1 MKYLAYFVLFA
12 FLITS
17 CRNDGKTPDVSGTE
31 NADST
36 NQNAGKAVELHELT
50 APPYTVEID
59 ETTQQ
64 LRIVKNHEVEG
75 DLEIDEVIASLNAK
89 YPGIQL
95 ALKSP
100 VQQTT
105 EVEIAD
111 ASQLTQQMGT
121 AGAETF
127 LAEATFSLTEI
138 PGVEAVKFIFEDGD
152 HARPGIYTRKSF
164 KTLQ

>member
-1 MKYLAYFVLFA
+1 MKYLAFFVLSV

-17 CRNDGKTPDVSGTE
+17 CRNDSKTPDVSGTE
-31 NADST
+31 NADSVD
-36 NQNAGKAVELHELT
+36 QDVVEANESPGLT

-64 LRIVKNHEVEG
+64 LRIVKNPEVKKN
-75 DLEIDEVIASLNAK
+75 LEIDEVVASLNAK

-127 LAEATFSLTEI
+127 LAEVTFSLTEI
-138 PGVEAVKFIFEDGD
+138 PGIEAVKFSFEEGD
-152 HARPGIYTRKSF
+152 HARPGIYTRKRF
-164 KTLQ
+164 KALQ